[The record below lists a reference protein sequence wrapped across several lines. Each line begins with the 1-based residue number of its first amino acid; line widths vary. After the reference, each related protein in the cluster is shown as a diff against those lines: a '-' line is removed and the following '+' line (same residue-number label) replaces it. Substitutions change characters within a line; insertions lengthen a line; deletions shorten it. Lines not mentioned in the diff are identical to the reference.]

1 LFKNPNVKNDE
12 MDSPQFLPQEG
23 IWIFGY
29 ASLMWHPGFLY
40 LESHPALLRGYHR
53 ALCVYSTSYRGT
65 PKKPGLVMGLDR
77 GGSCKGRAFLLA
89 SANVPKVME
98 YLYSREMDT
107 GTYVP
112 KFLTVKLNDG
122 RKVKAYLF
130 LVRREHEQYTGKL
143 SFQETVKLVCTGVG
157 PKGSSIEYL
166 QNTLDHLNTMGIDEG
181 LLHKIYEKA
190 KKQTE

>member
-1 LFKNPNVKNDE
+1 LFNNPNVKNGK
-12 MDSPQFLPQEG
+12 MGPPQFLPQEG

-29 ASLMWHPGFLY
+29 GSLMWHPGFLY

-53 ALCVYSTSYRGT
+53 ALCIYSTKYRGT

-89 SANVPKVME
+89 SVDVPKVMD
-98 YLYSREMDT
+98 YLHVREMDT
-107 GTYVP
+107 GTYAP

-122 RKVKAYLF
+122 REVKAYLF

-143 SFQETVKLVCTGVG
+143 SFRDTVKLVCAGVG

-166 QNTLDHLNTMGIDEG
+166 QNTLDHLNTMGIEEG
-181 LLHKIYEKA
+181 PLHKIYESA
-190 KKQTE
+190 KKQVK